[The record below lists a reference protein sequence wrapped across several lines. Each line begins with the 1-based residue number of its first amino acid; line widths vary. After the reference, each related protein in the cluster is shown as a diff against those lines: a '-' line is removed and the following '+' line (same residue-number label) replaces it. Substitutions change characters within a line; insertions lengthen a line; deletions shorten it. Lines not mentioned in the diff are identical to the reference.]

1 MENTDLMKKKI
12 ERAVGHY
19 LCEDGEYSLYEAY
32 NVLLEVDGDGDGNTS
47 ADDYVSVWE
56 PLASLTVKELINL
69 IHAELELI
77 EAHIEP
83 YSHIPDFFKNID
95 WELLRRQKISLD
107 SVSVFHSDSEI
118 IYNNLQ
124 GILELIDALQ
134 DYAVDVLGVDENK
147 VFKNDGYDE
156 GYNITE

>member
-69 IHAELELI
+69 IEAEVNQI
-77 EAHIEP
+77 E
-83 YSHIPDFFKNID
+83 IPDFFKNID

-118 IYNNLQ
+118 IFNNLQ